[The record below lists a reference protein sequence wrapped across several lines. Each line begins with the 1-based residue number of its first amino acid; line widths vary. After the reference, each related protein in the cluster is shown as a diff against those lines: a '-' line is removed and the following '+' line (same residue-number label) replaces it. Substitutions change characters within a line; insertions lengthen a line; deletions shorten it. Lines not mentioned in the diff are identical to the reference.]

1 MKTSEKDKNLKKMI
15 KGIRL
20 ESPGPDFSSK
30 VMEAILVET
39 QKKPGFVTEPFLGK
53 KFWILVTLFIVLA
66 IVFMLFYKA
75 EPGSGSVQNLFSA
88 LPSPDWSPFKN
99 LFSSFIGQA
108 GSLSWTLIMVT
119 LGATGLIFADKIFV
133 GKHLFSLR

>member
-1 MKTSEKDKNLKKMI
+1 MNTSEKDKNLKKMI

-30 VMEAILVET
+30 VMEAILAET

-53 KFWILVTLFIVLA
+53 KFWILVILFISLA
-66 IVFMLFYKA
+66 VAFMLFYKS
-75 EPGSGSVQNLFSA
+75 EPGTGSIQHLFSN

-99 LFSSFIGQA
+99 FFSSFIGKA
-108 GSLSWTLIMVT
+108 GSLSWTVIVVI
-119 LGATGLIFADKIFV
+119 LGATGLIFADKLFA
-133 GKHLFSLR
+133 GKHLFSLN